1 MPKSMK
7 SDFKLKSVFK
17 TTKNKKSKK
26 IEKTTTKSNLKPKRK
41 KSSTKASKSRNKAK
55 SRKKANKANGRYK
68 NDKCIKKQKILSPYN
83 YFCKE
88 NLKKLSGSFGEK
100 QKQLSDMWKATDQ
113 QAFKKRIGYLERR
126 SPAEKES
133 EISFLEKLAKDRY
146 LYGRTEVYTH
156 NGSTYYPDGWVIDPN
171 GRCRTNTIQLFRG
184 KAAIESKYKDWRDCF
199 DKWRNRIDQDDLWY
213 DCYFYKKP
221 NGLHDKK
228 NIPEWAKKPSCG
240 DFRYGVT
247 EFGVYDNNGTCL
259 KKFEPSLY
267 ELL

>member
-1 MPKSMK
+1 MK
-7 SDFKLKSVFK
+7 IDSKLKSVFK
-17 TTKNKKSKK
+17 TTKNN
-26 IEKTTTKSNLKPKRK
+26 KSNLKPKLKPKRK
-41 KSSTKASKSRNKAK
+41 KSNTKASKSR
-55 SRKKANKANGRYK
+55 KKAQ
-68 NDKCIKKQKILSPYN
+68 QKILSPYN

-171 GRCRTNTIQLFRG
+171 GRCRTNTIHLFRRY
-184 KAAIESKYKDWRDCF
+184 AAFESKYKDWRDCF

-240 DFRYGVT
+240 DIRYGVT

>member
-1 MPKSMK
+1 
-7 SDFKLKSVFK
+7 
-17 TTKNKKSKK
+17 
-26 IEKTTTKSNLKPKRK
+26 
-41 KSSTKASKSRNKAK
+41 
-55 SRKKANKANGRYK
+55 
-68 NDKCIKKQKILSPYN
+68 
-83 YFCKE
+83 
-88 NLKKLSGSFGEK
+88 
-100 QKQLSDMWKATDQ
+100 MWKATDQ

-184 KAAIESKYKDWRDCF
+184 YAAIESKYKDWRDCF